1 MSLAKD
7 PVTGKYGR
15 LSKTV
20 YGSAKDADDALR
32 DLITNRVPASQEPV
46 GATLGSLLDRWL
58 AECERLELSPTTIRN
73 YRAQV
78 EKTIRPALGK
88 VTLTRLTAKHLDD
101 LYGSMRDDGRSDKT
115 IRNHHAIVSAAAHQA
130 ERWGWVRRNVAEL
143 AKPPRT
149 TQRRIKAPTV
159 EVVRT
164 IIAAAEE
171 RDPRLAP
178 LLMLGALGMRRGELC
193 GLCSSDI
200 DLDGGQ
206 LTISRSVITVP
217 HGLAEESTKTDR
229 HRNVALD
236 RVAVALLRRY
246 RAQVDEWARQAA
258 AEVIEPAYVFSP
270 YVDGGKPF
278 RPDNVTNFFIRVR
291 EDLGL
296 KTVRLHDLRHFT
308 ATQLIGQGVDVPT
321 VAGRLGHSDP
331 SVTLRV
337 YSDVIEERDRAAAS
351 QATSRSILSNLA
363 FLSISWLYLLLEQG
377 DRAMPEET
385 VLPPKDATVLDVVHA
400 LLSDSPNEVILMA
413 RGTETPL
420 PPEVRHV
427 LANVVEAMRRG
438 QAITVAPRA
447 QRLTT
452 QQAAD
457 LLGISRPTLVKL
469 LESGRIPFETPGR
482 HRRIRLADLLAFQA
496 MSRVERREALRE
508 LTTDAQEADLYDR
521 PNEEYQAALKE
532 ARAKFA

>member
-1 MSLAKD
+1 MQKHRPFCLSRAISKGISKSDPLAALAFRTVRGTKRKLRRDVWEVRVSLAKD

-32 DLITNRVPASQEPV
+32 DLITNRVPASVEAV
-46 GATLGSLLDRWL
+46 GATFGSLLDRWL

-101 LYGSMRDDGRSDKT
+101 LYGSMRDDGRSAKT
-115 IRNHHAIVSAAAHQA
+115 IRNHHAIVSAALHQA

-159 EVVRT
+159 NVVRA

-178 LLMLGALGMRRGELC
+178 LLMLGALTGMRRGELC
-193 GLCSSDI
+193 GLRWSDI
-200 DLDGGQ
+200 DFDGAQ
-206 LTISRSVITVP
+206 LTVSRSVIMVP
-217 HGLAEESTKTDR
+217 KGLAEKSTKTDR
-229 HRNVALD
+229 DRDVALD
-236 RVAVALLRRY
+236 GVAVALLTRH
-246 RAQVDEWARQAA
+246 RAQVDKWARQADV
-258 AEVIEPAYVFSP
+258 EVIDTAYVFSP
-270 YVDGGKPF
+270 YIDGRQPF

-291 EDLGL
+291 NGLGL

-308 ATQLIGQGVDVPT
+308 ATQLIGQGVDVRT

-351 QATSRSILSNLA
+351 IMG
-363 FLSISWLYLLLEQG
+363 E
-377 DRAMPEET
+377 
-385 VLPPKDATVLDVVHA
+385 VLGA
-400 LLSDSPNEVILMA
+400 SPTTDI
-413 RGTETPL
+413 
-420 PPEVRHV
+420 
-427 LANVVEAMRRG
+427 RRG
-438 QAITVAPRA
+438 VAI
-447 QRLTT
+447 
-452 QQAAD
+452 
-457 LLGISRPTLVKL
+457 
-469 LESGRIPFETPGR
+469 
-482 HRRIRLADLLAFQA
+482 
-496 MSRVERREALRE
+496 EALPVR
-508 LTTDAQEADLYDR
+508 D
-521 PNEEYQAALKE
+521 
-532 ARAKFA
+532 